1 MNDNA
6 TNPVQELDAMKT
18 IAEALTTLDAEATR
32 RVIWWAAERFGV
44 AVVAQRALDQQRPPF
59 SEGDPGRVGGAGS
72 PGKFEHLADLYSA
85 VSPKTDAERALVA
98 GYWFQ
103 YIEGTGEFGSQTI
116 NTALKDL
123 GNGVSNITNAFDA
136 LKSQKPQLVVQL
148 KKSGT
153 SKQARKTYKLT
164 VAGKNAIEAMISSE
178 D

>member
-18 IAEALTTLDAEATR
+18 IAEALASLDAEATR
-32 RVIWWAAERFGV
+32 RVIRWAAERFG
-44 AVVAQRALDQQRPPF
+44 AVLSVPSEIHQQRSTS
-59 SEGDPGRVGGAGS
+59 SEGGPGRADGIGS
-72 PGKFEHLADLYSA
+72 QGKFEHLADLYSA

-103 YIEGTGEFGSQTI
+103 FIEGTADFGSQAI